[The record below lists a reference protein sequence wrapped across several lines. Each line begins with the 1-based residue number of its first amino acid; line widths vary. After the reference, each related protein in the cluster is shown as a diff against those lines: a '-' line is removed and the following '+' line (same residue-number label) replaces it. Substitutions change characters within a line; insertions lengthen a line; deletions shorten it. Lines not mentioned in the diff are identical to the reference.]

1 MTYPG
6 DLRLQLLSLPAEL
19 EKLISAISSGLSGLT
34 VHTAM
39 VSTAAGNLA
48 NLNTTGYKSSR
59 LDLGTFGAAS
69 RSGGEVGQ
77 GAQVLSTSRN
87 FSGGALVST
96 GNELD
101 LAIQGNG
108 FFKVQQGGRDVYTRD
123 GSFHLDKDRY
133 LVDAQGNRL
142 QPDLQLPQDTA
153 AIRVDPNGHL
163 TALDAGGKAVASAD
177 LTLSTFTNP
186 DGLQSIGNNDFV
198 PTAASGPPLDAAAG
212 AGGAGA
218 LTQGAL
224 EGSNVDPAQEMVNL
238 MIGQQGFNASIKV
251 LQTTAAMLGSVL
263 DIRA

>member
-1 MTYPG
+1 M
-6 DLRLQLLSLPAEL
+6 
-19 EKLISAISSGLSGLT
+19 ISAINSGLSGLT

-59 LDLGTFGAAS
+59 VDLGTRGAAS
-69 RSGGEVGQ
+69 QAGGEVVQ

-87 FSGGALVST
+87 FSAGALIST

-108 FFKVQQGGRDVYTRD
+108 FFKVRQGGQDVYTRD
-123 GSFHLDKDRY
+123 GSFHLDQDRY

-153 AIRVDPNGHL
+153 SIRVDPNGHL
-163 TALDAGGKAVASAD
+163 TALDAGGNTVASAD
-177 LTLSTFTNP
+177 IPLAAFANP
-186 DGLQSIGNNDFV
+186 NGLQGIGINNFV

-212 AGGAGA
+212 AGGAGP
-218 LTQGAL
+218 LIQGAL
-224 EGSNVDPAQEMVNL
+224 EGSNVDPAPEMVNL
-238 MIGQQGFNASIKV
+238 MIGQQGFTASIKV
-251 LQTTAAMLGSVL
+251 LQTSAAMLGSLL